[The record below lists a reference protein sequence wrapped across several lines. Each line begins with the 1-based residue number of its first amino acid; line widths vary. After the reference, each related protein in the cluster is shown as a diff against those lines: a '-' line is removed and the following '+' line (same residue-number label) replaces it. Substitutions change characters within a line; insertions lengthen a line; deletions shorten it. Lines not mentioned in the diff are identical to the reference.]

1 VKPYKLQEVMGDNSD
16 SPIIP
21 PWTKTDANES
31 NSECSEGSSSE
42 CDSSQGGEFEEVVAD
57 CGAPAGYSARSFSD
71 LDPSKDIQEDSFIVE
86 SFNKAISKEE

>member
-1 VKPYKLQEVMGDNSD
+1 VKPYKLEEVMGDNSD

-31 NSECSEGSSSE
+31 TNSECSEGSSSE
-42 CDSSQGGEFEEVVAD
+42 CDSSQGEFEEVVAD

-71 LDPSKDIQEDSFIVE
+71 LDPSNDIQQDSFIVQ
-86 SFNKAISKEE
+86 SFNKAISKEA